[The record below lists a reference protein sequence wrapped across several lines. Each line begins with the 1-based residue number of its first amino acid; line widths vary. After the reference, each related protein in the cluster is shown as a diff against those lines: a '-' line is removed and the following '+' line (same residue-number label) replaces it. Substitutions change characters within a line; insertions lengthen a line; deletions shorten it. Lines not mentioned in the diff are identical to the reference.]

1 VVQRKHSDEHYV
13 LDLCDKFLGA
23 KSSRQHRFD
32 FLTGDPGKDG
42 KRTRLP
48 VDAYYADLNL
58 VIEYRE
64 RHHTEEIPIFDN
76 PSVLTV
82 SGVPRGMQRKQY
94 DQRRR
99 DLLPAHGIT
108 LVELEYADFE
118 ITKNKR
124 LIRDESSVEIVLRAK
139 LSKHQVSHA
148 RGTRR

>member
-1 VVQRKHSDEHYV
+1 MRQ
-13 LDLCDKFLGA
+13 FLGA

-99 DLLPAHGIT
+99 DLLPAHGIA

-118 ITKNKR
+118 ITKNKSVNGGAK
-124 LIRDESSVEIVLRAK
+124 RDHGGGVKRDQRRLRACPGSPWEGPARDAACP
-139 LSKHQVSHA
+139 SK
-148 RGTRR
+148 G